1 MNLATRYYFLFRAD
15 LLRRKA
21 ARERRRR
28 FYRELAEYSSPSSRA
43 DFEAMLDRYP
53 HAVTWEMRAILDRQ
67 AEERRFPAIGRT

>member
-1 MNLATRYYFLFRAD
+1 MNLATRYILFRAD

-28 FYRELAEYSSPSSRA
+28 LWQELAEYSSPSLRA

-53 HAVTWEMRAILDRQ
+53 DGVTWEMRDILERQ

>member
-1 MNLATRYYFLFRAD
+1 MNLATRFFIFRAD

-28 FYRELAEYSSPSSRA
+28 LCRELAEYSSPSLRA
-43 DFEAMLDRYP
+43 DFEATLDRYP
-53 HAVTWEMRAILDRQ
+53 DGVTWEMRDILARQ

>member
-1 MNLATRYYFLFRAD
+1 MNLATHYFLFRAD
-15 LLRRKA
+15 LLRWKA

-28 FYRELAEYSSPSSRA
+28 LYRELAEYSSPSARA

-53 HAVTWEMRAILDRQ
+53 DGVTWEMRAILNRQ

>member
-1 MNLATRYYFLFRAD
+1 MNLATRYFLFRAD
-15 LLRRKA
+15 LLRWKA

-28 FYRELAEYSSPSSRA
+28 LWRELAEYSSSSARA

-53 HAVTWEMRAILDRQ
+53 DGVTWELRDILVRQ